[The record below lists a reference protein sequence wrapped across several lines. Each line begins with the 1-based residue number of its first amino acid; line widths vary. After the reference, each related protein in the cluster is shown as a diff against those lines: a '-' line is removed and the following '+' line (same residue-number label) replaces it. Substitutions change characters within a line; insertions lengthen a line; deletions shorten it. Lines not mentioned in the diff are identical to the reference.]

1 MTFLAIEEWKD
12 VAGYEGFY
20 EVSSF
25 GRVKSKERTEMC
37 MGGIRHRSERIL
49 KQNSTR
55 KDNKHCLVVLCRDG
69 TTKPFLVHRLVAA
82 AFIPNPENKP
92 YIDHIDT
99 DPTNN
104 HVWNLRW
111 VTQKENALN
120 PLTREH
126 ISKSKMGHPYWG
138 RPLTD
143 EERKKI
149 SDANRGR
156 KLSEET
162 KKKLSEAHKRLAKKR
177 MEENRYE
184 TE

>member
-1 MTFLAIEEWKD
+1 MISQIKNFD
-12 VAGYEGFY
+12 GYYVDTEGKIY
-20 EVSSF
+20 
-25 GRVKSKERTEMC
+25 
-37 MGGIRHRSERIL
+37 
-49 KQNSTR
+49 STR
-55 KDNKHCLVVLCRDG
+55 KNGGYRRNMTPLQLRKDKDGYFEVGLYRNKKRY
-69 TTKPFLVHRLVAA
+69 FRRVHRLVAE